1 MSESLRNRIA
11 GTVLLA
17 VALVW
22 IVLVYQTIAPSQGTE
37 AGPRAFPLFFGY
49 VLAGLSLLLLLQS
62 FRPPAPDLDHDVD
75 APPPCCR
82 VNWPRWR

>member
-1 MSESLRNRIA
+1 MSESLRNRIS
-11 GTVLLA
+11 GIVLLA

-49 VLAGLSLLLLLQS
+49 VLAVLSLLLLLAEL
-62 FRPPAPDLDHDVD
+62 PAAAPDLQTRRSRRS
-75 APPPCCR
+75 AG
-82 VNWPRWR
+82 